1 MELRALLLAAAFGVA
16 ACRGQQAPAA
26 EYSVDSGETGARG
39 RLPPGMNVVSSRPRI
54 DMRTVSGGMWAPVQM
69 RVCRRGKVQDSRAV

>member
-26 EYSVDSGETGARG
+26 EYSVDSGEMGARG

-54 DMRTVSGGMWAPVQM
+54 DMRTVSGGTVGT
-69 RVCRRGKVQDSRAV
+69 C

>member
-1 MELRALLLAAAFGVA
+1 MHLRALLLAAACMA

-26 EYSVDSGETGARG
+26 ESLHAGETGARG

-54 DMRTVSGGMWAPVQM
+54 DMRTVSGGTVGTFSDACV
-69 RVCRRGKVQDSRAV
+69 

>member
-1 MELRALLLAAAFGVA
+1 MELRALLLAAACMA

-26 EYSVDSGETGARG
+26 ESLHAGETGARG

-54 DMRTVSGGMWAPVQM
+54 DMRTVSGGTVGTFSDACV
-69 RVCRRGKVQDSRAV
+69 